1 MLLGGLTMTQRGQ
14 WIFVLSIVGVLAG
27 ALVVGVAL
35 TPALQPVG
43 VESSAPDFRAVD
55 VLTGDT
61 VGLDRYE
68 HHVVLLNIW
77 ATWCTPCVTE
87 MPSIQRLHDELA
99 AQGLKVVAVS
109 VDGADSETVRAWAR
123 ERGLTF
129 DILHDRTG
137 RIERAYQ
144 TTGVPESFVIDRDG
158 IIVKKV
164 IGAAAWDHPTQ
175 VALMRRLLGVDE
187 QSVADRGQ

>member
-1 MLLGGLTMTQRGQ
+1 MTQRGQ
-14 WIFVLSIVGVLAG
+14 WIFVLGIVGVLAA
-27 ALVVGVAL
+27 ALMVGLTL
-35 TPALQPVG
+35 TPALKPVG
-43 VESSAPDFRAVD
+43 VQSAAPDFRAVD
-55 VLTGDT
+55 VMTGDT
-61 VGLDRYE
+61 VDLDRYE
-68 HHVVLLNIW
+68 NEVVLLNIW

-87 MPSIQRLHDELA
+87 MPSIQRLHEQLR

-109 VDGADSETVRAWAR
+109 VDGADSETVRSWAQ

-137 RIERAYQ
+137 RIERDYQ
-144 TTGVPESFVIDRDG
+144 TTGVPESFVIDREG

-175 VALMRRLLGVDE
+175 VDLMRRLLGVDE
-187 QSVADRGQ
+187 QVVAARSQ